1 MVLSSTSKAYG
12 LPGLRVGWLATRNAT
27 VLGAVRRLRL
37 HLNTFVGAPS
47 EFLAALALRHAGPIL
62 ARNRALAR
70 ANLAHLRDFLGR
82 HDTLFAWQAP
92 RGGVVAFPRWL
103 GAEPTSV
110 LSDRLL
116 SEHGLLLAPS
126 AHFAGGE
133 RHVRL
138 GFGTAGL
145 PANLALLEAA
155 LRSGGGR

>member
-1 MVLSSTSKAYG
+1 M
-12 LPGLRVGWLATRNAT
+12 RH
-27 VLGAVRRLRL
+27 LRL

-70 ANLAHLRDFLGR
+70 ANLAQLRDFLRR

-92 RGGVVAFPRWL
+92 QGGVVAYPRWL
-103 GAEPTSV
+103 GAEPTSA

-116 SEHGLLLAPS
+116 REHGLLLAPS

-138 GFGTAGL
+138 GFGTAAL
-145 PANLALLEAA
+145 PANLALLEVA
-155 LRSGGGR
+155 LRRDLLAPQTTRQAARHSVNR

>member
-1 MVLSSTSKAYG
+1 MSSSADTCRSKKHG
-12 LPGLRVGWLATRNAT
+12 LFATLILN
-27 VLGAVRRLRL
+27 RLYF
-37 HLNTFVGAPS
+37 NSFVGAPS
-47 EFLAALALRHAGPIL
+47 EFLAALALRHADQIL

-70 ANLAHLRDFLGR
+70 ANLAHLREFLGR
-82 HDTLFAWQAP
+82 HAALFAWQPP

-103 GAEPTSV
+103 GQASTTA

-116 SEHGLLLAPS
+116 RERGLLLAPS

-138 GFGTAGL
+138 GFGTAAT

-155 LRSGGGR
+155 LGPAGRH

>member
-1 MVLSSTSKAYG
+1 MK
-12 LPGLRVGWLATRNAT
+12 
-27 VLGAVRRLRL
+27 RLRM
-37 HLNTFVGAPS
+37 HFNSFVGAPS

-70 ANLAHLRDFLGR
+70 ANLAQLRDFLGR
-82 HDTLFAWQAP
+82 HGALFAWQAP
-92 RGGVVAFPRWL
+92 HGGVVAYPRWL
-103 GAEPTSV
+103 GAEPTSA

-116 SEHGLLLAPS
+116 REQGLLLAPS

-138 GFGTAGL
+138 GFGTAAL

-155 LRSGGGR
+155 LEPGGVR